1 MRSLLQDLRY
11 ALRSLRRS
19 PGFALA
25 AVATLA
31 IGIGANT
38 AIFSAVNGVLL
49 NPLAFANP
57 DRLVMVWG
65 HHASIGKETASL
77 PDYLDWKNQSRS
89 FEELAALASTRYNLA
104 GEGEPEVVRGAQATA
119 NLFPVLGM
127 NAAAGRAFTPGEQRA
142 GVGRVAVLGHG
153 FWQRRFGGEREA
165 VGRTIVL
172 SGVPHT
178 IVGVAPAGFRLNQE
192 MDVWTPLVTDTT
204 LGRRSDFLVVVGRLR
219 AGVAPSEA
227 QQELS
232 TIMRRLEAEYP
243 QTNSGW
249 GVELLGLQEEMVG
262 PIRPALMLFMGA
274 VALVLLIACAN
285 VANLMLARVA
295 AREREV
301 TIRAALGASRRRLV
315 RQILTESVVLALI
328 GGGVG
333 LLLAAWGVQALKSL
347 DSATIPRLDEIG
359 LNLPALTFALVLSLG
374 TGILFGLVPAVR
386 ALRHDLQ
393 TGLKEASR
401 GSSGGAGVRSV
412 RGALVLAEVALAFML
427 LVGATLLLR
436 SFDRLQRVDPG
447 FSGEGVFT
455 GAVVL
460 PRAKYGEPER
470 QVAFA
475 DELLARVQST
485 PGVASA
491 AITSDPPLG
500 GSPPYASFVI
510 AGVEPP
516 PPGVVQDAVVFTT
529 SPSYFETVRIP
540 LTEGKVYG
548 DTDRA
553 GSPPVAVVS
562 QALAR
567 RYWPGRSAIGERVT
581 LGNPADSTGW
591 MTIVGVVGDVRNEE
605 LGRPAYPQLY
615 QPVAQFPVRALMVV
629 ARAAGDPLE
638 LTPAMKRAVAELDP
652 ELPLS
657 DIATLDQRISDTLAR
672 PRVNAVLLAG
682 FGLTALILAA
692 VGIYGVIAYGVVQR
706 TRELGIRMA
715 LGAGSDTLLRLVIQQ
730 GMAPVLAGVALG
742 IAGGLAGTRLLQ
754 SLLFGVG
761 ATDPLTFVAVTVF
774 LVAVALAAIYLPA
787 RRAAQSDPMI
797 ALRND

>member
-1 MRSLLQDLRY
+1 MRSLAQDLRY

-25 AVATLA
+25 AIATLA

-38 AIFSAVNGVLL
+38 AIFSVVNGVLL
-49 NPLAFANP
+49 NPLPFSNP

-65 HHASIGKETASL
+65 RQVSIGQETASL

-89 FEELAALASTRYNLA
+89 FDEMAALTGTRYNLA

-119 NLFPVLGM
+119 NLFAVLGM
-127 NAAAGRAFTPGEQRA
+127 TTAAGRPFTAEEERA
-142 GVGRVAVLGHG
+142 GAGRVAVLGHG
-153 FWQRRFGGEREA
+153 FWQRRFGGDRQV

-172 SGVPHT
+172 SGVPHA

-192 MDVWTPLVTDTT
+192 MDVWAPLVTDTT
-204 LGRRSDFLVVVGRLR
+204 LGRRNDFLTVVGRLKQR
-219 AGVAPSEA
+219 ITPTEA

-232 TIMRRLEAEYP
+232 TIARRLEAEYP

-249 GVELLGLQEEMVG
+249 GVELVGLQEEMVG
-262 PIRPALMLFMGA
+262 PIRPALLLFMGA

-333 LLLAAWGVQALKSL
+333 LVLAAWGVQALRSL
-347 DSATIPRLDEIG
+347 DSATIPRLHEIG
-359 LNLPALTFALVLSLG
+359 LNLPALTFALALSLG

-455 GAVVL
+455 GVVVL
-460 PRAKYGEPER
+460 PRAKYSDPPR
-470 QVAFA
+470 QAAFA
-475 DELLARVQST
+475 DELLARVRAT

-491 AITSDPPLG
+491 AIASDPPLG
-500 GSPPYASFVI
+500 GSPPYWSFTI
-510 AGVEPP
+510 GGVEPP
-516 PPGVVQDAVVFTT
+516 PPAVVQDAVVFMT
-529 SPSYFETVRIP
+529 SPSYFEAVRIP
-540 LTEGKVYG
+540 LLEGQVYG
-548 DTDRA
+548 DTDRE

-562 QALAR
+562 QAMAR
-567 RYWPGRSAIGERVT
+567 RYWPGRSAIGERIT
-581 LGNPADSTGW
+581 LGDPADSAGW
-591 MTIVGVVGDVRNEE
+591 RTIVGVVGDVRNEE

-615 QPVAQFPVRALMVV
+615 LPIAQFPMRSLVVV
-629 ARAAGDPLE
+629 AR
-638 LTPAMKRAVAELDP
+638 
-652 ELPLS
+652 
-657 DIATLDQRISDTLAR
+657 
-672 PRVNAVLLAG
+672 
-682 FGLTALILAA
+682 
-692 VGIYGVIAYGVVQR
+692 
-706 TRELGIRMA
+706 TRW
-715 LGAGSDTLLRLVIQQ
+715 S
-730 GMAPVLAGVALG
+730 
-742 IAGGLAGTRLLQ
+742 
-754 SLLFGVG
+754 
-761 ATDPLTFVAVTVF
+761 
-774 LVAVALAAIYLPA
+774 
-787 RRAAQSDPMI
+787 
-797 ALRND
+797 